1 MKHQFEEYVTINSNA
16 IPAFENVI
24 LDKHGNLK
32 KVYYEWDENHKLM
45 TELFTKKSQVDKNGS
60 LEIKSKADNF
70 KKLGVK
76 CFPGNVLK
84 RIFDDNKKISHFIVE
99 VSFDHD
105 KTPESHR
112 WKFWKVPFG
121 LTRRINHI
129 TSPVC

>member
-1 MKHQFEEYVTINSNA
+1 MIDLNNKKKDIRKFITVIENS
-16 IPAFENVI
+16 IIKF
-24 LDKHGNLK
+24 LNLYK
-32 KVYYEWDENHKLM
+32 
-45 TELFTKKSQVDKNGS
+45 
-60 LEIKSKADNF
+60 IKSKADNF

-129 TSPVC
+129 TNPVC